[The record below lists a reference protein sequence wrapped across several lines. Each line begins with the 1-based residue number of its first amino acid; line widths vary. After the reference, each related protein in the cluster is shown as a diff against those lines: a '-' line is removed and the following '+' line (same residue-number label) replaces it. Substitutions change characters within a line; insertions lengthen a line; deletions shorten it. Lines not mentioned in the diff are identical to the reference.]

1 MDNKIKSKTRLAII
15 QYIFLVLSRKND
27 DSEKIKEEFEN
38 YFYGKTFSNISDNN
52 VFNVNYNKNF
62 FSKLSNYFIKYYKAE
77 DISKNLN
84 NYIDFNRKFEK
95 WDLINQAII
104 ISILS
109 ELSFTVKEKTKIV
122 LNDYLNVAKNFV
134 PINEVK
140 MINAIVDKYL
150 NDKQIL

>member
-1 MDNKIKSKTRLAII
+1 MDNKLKTKTRLAII
-15 QYIFLVLSRKND
+15 QYIFLFLSRKND
-27 DSEKIKEEFEN
+27 DSEKIKEEFDN

-52 VFNVNYNKNF
+52 EFKISYNKIF
-62 FSKLSNYFIKYYKAE
+62 FSKLSDNFIKYYKKK

-84 NYIDFNRKFEK
+84 NYINFDRKFEK

-104 ISILS
+104 LSILS

-150 NDKQIL
+150 NDKKIL

>member
-27 DSEKIKEEFEN
+27 DLAIIKEEFDN
-38 YFYGKTFSNISDNN
+38 YFYGKTFSNISDKKE
-52 VFNVNYNKNF
+52 FQINYHKNF
-62 FSKLSNYFIKYYKAE
+62 FSKLSDNFIKFYNTE
-77 DISKNLN
+77 DISNNLN
-84 NYIDFNRKFEK
+84 NYIDFNREFKK

-140 MINAIVDKYL
+140 MINAVVDKYL

>member
-15 QYIFLVLSRKND
+15 QYIFLFLSKKND
-27 DSEKIKEEFEN
+27 DSEKIKEEFDN

-52 VFNVNYNKNF
+52 EFEMIYNKNL
-62 FSKLSNYFIKYYKAE
+62 FSKLSNNFIQLYKTKG
-77 DISKNLN
+77 IIKNLN
-84 NYIDFNRKFEK
+84 NYIDFDREFEK

-109 ELSFTVKEKTKIV
+109 ELSFTVKKKIKIV

-140 MINAIVDKYL
+140 MINAVVDKYL
-150 NDKQIL
+150 NDKKIL

>member
-1 MDNKIKSKTRLAII
+1 MDNKIKSKTRLEII
-15 QYIFLVLSRKND
+15 QYIFLFLSRKND
-27 DSEKIKEEFEN
+27 DSDKIKEEFDN
-38 YFYGKTFSNISDNN
+38 YFYGKTFSNISDKNE
-52 VFNVNYNKNF
+52 FEIRYNKIF
-62 FSKLSNYFIKYYKAE
+62 FSKLSDNFIQFYKKKN
-77 DISKNLN
+77 ISKSLN
-84 NYIDFNRKFEK
+84 NYINFDRKFEK

-140 MINAIVDKYL
+140 MINAVVDKYL

>member
-1 MDNKIKSKTRLAII
+1 MDNKLKSSTRLAII

-27 DSEKIKEEFEN
+27 DLEKIKEEFDS
-38 YFYGKTFSNISDNN
+38 YFYGKTFSNISDKNE
-52 VFNVNYNKNF
+52 FKLNYNRNF
-62 FSKLSNYFIKYYKAE
+62 FLKLSENFIKFYKSE

-84 NYIDFNRKFEK
+84 VYIKFSRDFQK

-109 ELSFTVKEKTKIV
+109 ELSITSKEKIKIV

-134 PINEVK
+134 SLNEVK
-140 MINAIVDKYL
+140 MINAIIDKYL
-150 NDKQIL
+150 NDRKIL

>member
-1 MDNKIKSKTRLAII
+1 MDNKLKTKTRLAII
-15 QYIFLVLSRKND
+15 QYIFLFLSRRND
-27 DSEKIKEEFEN
+27 DSKNIKEEFDN
-38 YFYGKTFSNISDNN
+38 YFYGKTFSNFSDNN
-52 VFNVNYNKNF
+52 KFKISYNKIF
-62 FSKLSNYFIKYYKAE
+62 FSKLSDNFIKYYKKK

-84 NYIDFNRKFEK
+84 NYINFDRKFEK

-104 ISILS
+104 LSILS

-150 NDKQIL
+150 NDKKIL

>member
-1 MDNKIKSKTRLAII
+1 MDNKLKTKTRLAII
-15 QYIFLVLSRKND
+15 QYIFLFLSRKND
-27 DSEKIKEEFEN
+27 DSKNIKEEFDN

-52 VFNVNYNKNF
+52 EFEINYNKNF
-62 FSKLSNYFIKYYKAE
+62 FSKLSDNFIKFYNTE

-84 NYIDFNRKFEK
+84 NYIDFDRKFEK

-109 ELSFTVKEKTKIV
+109 ELSFTVKEKIKIV

-134 PINEVK
+134 PLNEVK
-140 MINAIVDKYL
+140 MINAVIDKYL
-150 NDKQIL
+150 NDKKIL

>member
-1 MDNKIKSKTRLAII
+1 MDNKLKTKTRLAII
-15 QYIFLVLSRKND
+15 QYIFLFLSRKND
-27 DSEKIKEEFEN
+27 DSKNIKEEFDN
-38 YFYGKTFSNISDNN
+38 YFYGKAFSNISDNN
-52 VFNVNYNKNF
+52 EFVINYNKNF
-62 FSKLSNYFIKYYKAE
+62 FTKLSDNFIEFYNTE

-84 NYIDFNRKFEK
+84 NYIDFDRKFEK

-140 MINAIVDKYL
+140 MINAVVDKYL
-150 NDKQIL
+150 NDKKIL

>member
-27 DSEKIKEEFEN
+27 DLEKIKQEFNN
-38 YFYGKTFSNISDNN
+38 YFYGKTISNISDKNE
-52 VFNVNYNKNF
+52 FKINYNKNF
-62 FSKLSNYFIKYYKAE
+62 FLQLSDNFIKFYKSE

-84 NYIDFNRKFEK
+84 KYIKFSRDFKK

-109 ELSFTVKEKTKIV
+109 ELSVTTKEKIKIV
-122 LNDYLNVAKNFV
+122 LNDYLNVAKSFV
-134 PINEVK
+134 SLNEVK
-140 MINAIVDKYL
+140 MINAIIDKYL
-150 NDKQIL
+150 NDRKIF

>member
-27 DSEKIKEEFEN
+27 DSEKIKEEFDN

-52 VFNVNYNKNF
+52 KFEISYNKIF
-62 FSKLSNYFIKYYKAE
+62 FSKLSDNFIKFYKTE

-84 NYIDFNRKFEK
+84 NYIDFERKFEK

-109 ELSFTVKEKTKIV
+109 ELSFTVKEKIKIV
-122 LNDYLNVAKNFV
+122 LNDYLNLAKNFV

-140 MINAIVDKYL
+140 MINAVADKYL

>member
-27 DSEKIKEEFEN
+27 DSEKIKEEFDN

-52 VFNVNYNKNF
+52 EFVISYNKNF
-62 FSKLSNYFIKYYKAE
+62 FSKLSDNFIKFYKTE

-84 NYIDFNRKFEK
+84 NYIDFDRVFEK

-109 ELSFTVKEKTKIV
+109 ELSFTVKEKIKIV

-140 MINAIVDKYL
+140 MINAVVDKYL
-150 NDKQIL
+150 NDKKIL

>member
-15 QYIFLVLSRKND
+15 QYIFLVLSRKNND
-27 DSEKIKEEFEN
+27 LEEIKEEFDN
-38 YFYGKTFSNISDNN
+38 YFYGKTFSNISDKNE
-52 VFNVNYNKNF
+52 FKVNYNKNF
-62 FSKLSNYFIKYYKAE
+62 FLKLSENFNKFYKSE

-84 NYIDFNRKFEK
+84 VYIKFSRDFQK

-109 ELSFTVKEKTKIV
+109 ELSITAKEKIKIV

-134 PINEVK
+134 SLNEVK
-140 MINAIVDKYL
+140 MINAIIDKYL
-150 NDKQIL
+150 NDKKIL

>member
-1 MDNKIKSKTRLAII
+1 MPVAII
-15 QYIFLVLSRKND
+15 LI
-27 DSEKIKEEFEN
+27 
-38 YFYGKTFSNISDNN
+38 
-52 VFNVNYNKNF
+52 VNTSASF
-62 FSKLSNYFIKYYKAE
+62 FSKLSYNFNKFYKTT
-77 DISKNLN
+77 DVSNNLN
-84 NYIDFNRKFEK
+84 NYIDFDRKFEK

-122 LNDYLNVAKNFV
+122 LNDYLNVSKNFI

-140 MINAIVDKYL
+140 MINAVVDKYL